1 MFVPKLFI
9 HSLLLGAAVAAT
21 QGGWTNGPSATG
33 TKDPNA
39 AVGCDY
45 WVNDVQ
51 YSDTCDAVVDFFG
64 ISLKQFVSWVSPYL
78 YHVLVFNGGIVTDI
92 SPESLPEV

>member
-9 HSLLLGAAVAAT
+9 HLLLLGAAVAAT

-33 TKDPNA
+33 TQDPNA

-45 WVNDVQ
+45 
-51 YSDTCDAVVDFFG
+51 
-64 ISLKQFVSWVSPYL
+64 
-78 YHVLVFNGGIVTDI
+78 
-92 SPESLPEV
+92 